1 MGLVIFSDLD
11 GTLLDHHTYSY
22 QPALPALQELKSRGI
37 PLVLCS
43 SKTRAEMLPLHAELG
58 LQAPII
64 TENGGGVFAP
74 EGNPVAKGDPWQN
87 AGEGWRVLEIGLP
100 ITEVRGRL
108 AAFKDKLG
116 LKGFADLSDRE
127 VAKITGLSKEQAA
140 RAREREF
147 NEPLLPPGDD
157 KAAKA
162 LSDAA
167 AEAGLQLTQGGRFWH
182 CLGGG
187 DKGKAVR
194 LLSVLYAKHDP
205 ELRTMALGDAPNDL
219 SMLQAVERP
228 VLVAQ
233 HGGSHAEMALEGL
246 IKEPLAGPAGFNHA
260 VLAALEELS

>member
-22 QPALPALQELKSRGI
+22 QPALPALGELKRRGI

-43 SKTRAEMLPLHAELG
+43 SKTRAEMIPLHAELG
-58 LQAPII
+58 LDAPII

-74 EGNPVAKGDPWQN
+74 QDNTVAKGDAWRD

-100 ITEVRGRL
+100 IDELRQRMEG
-108 AAFKDKLG
+108 FKDELG
-116 LKGFADLSDRE
+116 LKGFSDLSNHE
-127 VAKITGLSKEQAA
+127 VAKLTGLSKEQAA

-147 NEPLLPPGDD
+147 NEPLLPPDD
-157 KAAKA
+157 NEAGKA
-162 LSDAA
+162 LTEAA
-167 AEAGLQLTQGGRFWH
+167 EEAGLQLTQGGRFWH
-182 CLGGG
+182 LLGGG

-205 ELRTMALGDAPNDL
+205 ELVTMALGDAPNDL
-219 SMLQAVERP
+219 SMLEAVERP

-233 HGGSHAEMALEGL
+233 PGGGHAEVALEGL
-246 IKEPLAGPAGFNHA
+246 IREPLAGPAGFNHA
-260 VLAALEELS
+260 VLAALEELR